1 MKSETKKAHLFI
13 NYILGPVYI
22 LFMFRITF
30 FEDYESF
37 TEKIIAHKSDPM
49 MYLAFILTIISWILI
64 QSGMKFPKN
73 NKPINK
79 SKNHE

>member
-1 MKSETKKAHLFI
+1 MKSKTKKARFFI

-37 TEKIIAHKSDPM
+37 TEKIIEHKSDPL
-49 MYLAFILTIISWILI
+49 MYLAFILAVISWLFI
-64 QSGMKFPKN
+64 QWGAKFPKN
-73 NKPINK
+73 NKQI
-79 SKNHE
+79 S